1 MSPQRL
7 EIIDRVVR
15 EGIRAGGFPGAAVI
29 VGRRGAVVW
38 KKGFGTQGW
47 SSISPSVST
56 DRTIYDL
63 ASLTKVVATTT
74 AAMILYDEGRL
85 PLDAKVANYL
95 PLFEGRWK
103 DEVTVR
109 HLLTHRGGLPAGRD
123 LWRIAGN
130 PDEAR
135 QAVVETPLAYR
146 PGQYF
151 EYSDLGADL
160 LGMVIETV
168 AGVSLDL
175 FLQQRVFRPL
185 GMFDTGFLPAD
196 SVRDRVAPTEVSPP
210 RGYPLQGQVHDENAY
225 ALGGVAGHA
234 GLFGTADDLAV
245 FAQLMLN
252 GGIYDGMRIVSD
264 SAVRL
269 FTQRAAGSRAL
280 GWEMA
285 EGRHGAG
292 EYLSPT
298 AYGHVGF
305 TGTSI
310 WIDPQRDMFVIL
322 LTNRVHAARARRPA
336 TVIADVRSDLA
347 DAAALAVTD
356 DDLRVMVMPAAFR
369 ADRAHN
375 WNKPVRSRRS
385 RRKSTTVRRPTA
397 AKSAKPARSAKPP
410 ATGIAAKSSAS
421 ASAKAGAKSSS
432 AKSSG
437 TKASPGKA
445 KKAAKAGNSAKSGK
459 AAKAGRSRPSASR
472 VLAKD
477 KEKPA
482 ARSGTKPAGKAR
494 G

>member
-1 MSPQRL
+1 MSRERL
-7 EIIDRVVR
+7 EIIDRVVE
-15 EGIRAGGFPGAAVI
+15 EGIRAGGFPGAAVV

-47 SSISPSVST
+47 GAGSPAVSA

-63 ASLTKVVATTT
+63 ASLTKVIATTT

-95 PLFEGRWK
+95 PGFEGRWK

-109 HLLTHRGGLPAGRD
+109 LLLEHRAGLPAGRD
-123 LWRIAGN
+123 LWRIAST

-135 QAVVETPLAYR
+135 RAVIETPLAYR
-146 PGQYF
+146 PGRYF

-160 LGMVIETV
+160 LGMVVETV
-168 AGVSLDL
+168 AGVPLDL
-175 FLQQRVFRPL
+175 FLRQRVFRPL
-185 GMFDTGFLPAD
+185 GMYDTDFLPPD
-196 SVRDRVAPTEVSPP
+196 SVHDRVAPTEVSPP

-245 FAQLMLN
+245 FAQMMLN
-252 GGIYDGMRIVSD
+252 GGIYNGMRIVSD
-264 SAVRL
+264 STVRL

-292 EYLSPT
+292 EYLSPS
-298 AYGHVGF
+298 AYGHTGF

-356 DDLRVMVMPAAFR
+356 DDLRITAMPVAFR
-369 ADRAHN
+369 ADRAVN
-375 WNKPVRSRRS
+375 WNKPIRSKRS
-385 RRKSTTVRRPTA
+385 RRKGNSVRRPSAT
-397 AKSAKPARSAKPP
+397 KSAKPVKAAAKKGTRKPATAKARTSAK
-410 ATGIAAKSSAS
+410 ATAKPKTSAKAPAKSS
-421 ASAKAGAKSSS
+421 
-432 AKSSG
+432 
-437 TKASPGKA
+437 
-445 KKAAKAGNSAKSGK
+445 
-459 AAKAGRSRPSASR
+459 R
-472 VLAKD
+472 
-477 KEKPA
+477 KPA
-482 ARSGTKPAGKAR
+482 AKHSKKPAA
-494 G
+494 